1 MARPSASPAALLA
14 EMVAV
19 PSVNPEGDPG
29 GSVAGE
35 AAYGAWMENHLRALG
50 ADVEIRPLAPGRPN
64 LVGVF
69 EPPRRAVA
77 TVAFVPHLD
86 TVGVAGMTV
95 PPFTLT
101 RRAGRL
107 HGRGACDTKGPTA
120 ALLASL
126 RRWTRLPAARR
137 PAVRWIVAA
146 TSGEEE
152 GGAGARAL
160 AEGGFA
166 ADFAVALEPTS
177 LRVVHAAKG
186 ILRVWLE
193 TPGRACHGARPE
205 RGDNAVYRMLSL
217 ALALRDELAPW
228 LASRRHAVL
237 GRASLNLGVLHG
249 GRDLNVVPDLCRAG
263 LDIRLHPGVAAE
275 EVLARLR
282 ALARKHA
289 PRARLRIHRSGPS
302 FVTPREQPWART
314 LRSAGRGWAAA
325 DWFCDANVLAAAGVP
340 AVAFGP
346 GDIAQAHTRDEFIR
360 AADLAAGEDAFFR
373 FLTSPPPC
381 GIGPGLRRNPRLGTG
396 GRSA

>member
-1 MARPSASPAALLA
+1 MAMARFPASPAALLA

-19 PSVNPEGDPG
+19 PSVNPEGEAG

-35 AAYGAWMENHLRALG
+35 AAYGAWLGDHLRALG
-50 ADVEIRPLAPGRPN
+50 ADVAIRPFAPGRPN
-64 LVGVF
+64 VVGVF
-69 EPPRRAVA
+69 EPPRPAVA

-95 PPFTLT
+95 PPFALT

-107 HGRGACDTKGPTA
+107 HGRGTCDTKGPTA
-120 ALLASL
+120 ALLAAL

-152 GGAGARAL
+152 GGTGARAL
-160 AEGGFA
+160 AAGGFT
-166 ADFAVALEPTS
+166 ADLAVALEPTS

-205 RGDNAVYRMLSL
+205 RGDNAVYRMLPL
-217 ALALRDELAPW
+217 VQALRDELAPW

-237 GRASLNLGVLHG
+237 GRASLNLGVLQG
-249 GRDLNVVPDLCRAG
+249 GRDLNVVPDRCRAG
-263 LDIRLHPGVAAE
+263 LDIRLHPGVSAE
-275 EVLARLR
+275 EVVARLR
-282 ALARKHA
+282 SLARTHA
-289 PRARLRIHRSGPS
+289 PRTRLRIHREGPS
-302 FVTPREQPWART
+302 FVTPREQPWARA
-314 LRSAGRGWAAA
+314 LRKVGRGWAAA
-325 DWFCDANVLAAAGVP
+325 DWFCDANLLAAAGVP

-360 AADLAAGEDAFFR
+360 APELAAGGEAFLR
-373 FLTSPPPC
+373 FLTSPPPRAR
-381 GIGPGLRRNPRLGTG
+381 G
-396 GRSA
+396 

>member
-1 MARPSASPAALLA
+1 MIRFPSSPAALLA

-29 GSVAGE
+29 DSVPGE
-35 AAYGAWMENHLRALG
+35 KAYGAWLADRLRALG
-50 ADVEIRPLAPGRPN
+50 ADVSVHALAPGRPN
-64 LVGVF
+64 VIAVF
-69 EPPRRAVA
+69 EPSRPAVA

-101 RRAGRL
+101 RRGGRL
-107 HGRGACDTKGPTA
+107 HARGACDTKGPTA
-120 ALLASL
+120 ALLSAL
-126 RRWTRLPAARR
+126 HRWTRLPATRR

-160 AEGGFA
+160 AEKGFT
-166 ADFAVALEPTS
+166 ADFAVALEPTA

-205 RGDNAVYRMLSL
+205 RGDNAVYRMLPL

-228 LASRRHAVL
+228 LASRRHDVL
-237 GRASLNLGVLHG
+237 GRASLNLGVLQG
-249 GRDLNVVPDLCRAG
+249 GRDINVVPDLCRAG
-263 LDIRLHPGVAAE
+263 LDIRLHPAVSAE
-275 EVLARLR
+275 EVLSRLW
-282 ALARKHA
+282 ALVRRHA
-289 PRARLRIHRSGPS
+289 PRTLLRIHREGPS
-302 FVTPREQPWART
+302 FVTPRGLPWART
-314 LRSAGRGWAAA
+314 LRAAGRGWAAA

-360 AADLAAGEDAFFR
+360 ASELTAGSEAFLR
-373 FLTSPPPC
+373 FLTSPPPR
-381 GIGPGLRRNPRLGTG
+381 G
-396 GRSA
+396 

>member
-1 MARPSASPAALLA
+1 MILPMIRFPSSPVALLA

-29 GSVAGE
+29 DSVPGE
-35 AAYGAWMENHLRALG
+35 KAYGAWLADHLRALG
-50 ADVEIRPLAPGRPN
+50 ADVSVRPLAPGRPN
-64 LVGVF
+64 VVAVL
-69 EPPRRAVA
+69 EPPRPAVA

-95 PPFTLT
+95 PPFELT
-101 RRAGRL
+101 RSAGRL

-120 ALLASL
+120 ALLSAL

-137 PAVRWIVAA
+137 PAVRWIIAA

-160 AEGGFA
+160 VREGFS

-193 TPGRACHGARPE
+193 APGRACHGARPE
-205 RGDNAVYRMLSL
+205 RGDNAVYRMLPL

-228 LASRRHAVL
+228 LSSRRHALL
-237 GRASLNLGVLHG
+237 GRASLNLGVLQG
-249 GRDLNVVPDLCRAG
+249 GRDINVVPDLCRAG
-263 LDIRLHPGVAAE
+263 LDIRLHPDLPAKD
-275 EVLARLR
+275 VLARLR
-282 ALARKHA
+282 SLVRTHA
-289 PRARLRIHRSGPS
+289 PRTSLRIHREGPS
-302 FVTPREQPWART
+302 FVTPRGHPWARA
-314 LRSAGRGWAAA
+314 LRAAGRGWAAA

-360 AADLAAGEDAFFR
+360 AADLAAGSEAFLR
-373 FLTSPPPC
+373 FLTS
-381 GIGPGLRRNPRLGTG
+381 GPSRG
-396 GRSA
+396 